1 MCGWCVRITV
11 TKLTDK
17 SLVDRAC
24 SFTAGSTIEVKSM
37 YKMYRSEHSPIQ
49 CSLFWIEME
58 DIPTFV
64 SVHLVRH
71 KVGISHFV
79 KSNRVD
85 RGGDQNAGREAPV
98 AHAMLIN
105 AQALI
110 NMARKRLCTQASL
123 ETRLVMQEIKTKLYE
138 VDPDLFRCL
147 VPECEYRGGYC
158 YEFKCCGRCPKGV

>member
-1 MCGWCVRITV
+1 MNITV

-24 SFTAGSTIEVKSM
+24 SFTTGSSIEVKSL
-37 YKMYRSEHSPIQ
+37 YKMYKSEHSPIRTQ
-49 CSLFWIEME
+49 LFWIEME

-71 KVGISHFV
+71 KIGVEHFV

-85 RGGDQNAGREAPV
+85 RGGEENAGREAPV
-98 AHAMLIN
+98 NHSMLIN

-138 VDPDLFRCL
+138 VDVALFRCL
-147 VPECEYRGGYC
+147 LPECQYRGGFC
-158 YEFKCCGRCPKGV
+158 YEFKCCGQCPKGD

>member
-1 MCGWCVRITV
+1 
-11 TKLTDK
+11 
-17 SLVDRAC
+17 
-24 SFTAGSTIEVKSM
+24 
-37 YKMYRSEHSPIQ
+37 
-49 CSLFWIEME
+49 ME

-71 KVGISHFV
+71 KIGVEHFV